1 MKLDYISN
9 INEYGDDVVRLY
21 DFDMAQAIL
30 FRDAI
35 QEIVLNKKQALEL
48 SSLPYIESR
57 NCMLTLRITEE
68 DLGIEIQRS
77 AQLYCDLTLEAYI
90 TMVKLLEPFC
100 NRETKGYKCLYDVD
114 SPTDLL
120 FSPGGTW

>member
-21 DFDMAQAIL
+21 EFDKAQAIL
-30 FRDAI
+30 FRNAI
-35 QEIVLNKKQALEL
+35 QEIILTKKQTLEL
-48 SSLPYIESR
+48 ASLSFIESR
-57 NCMLTLRITEE
+57 NCMLTLRISEE

-77 AQLYCDLTLEAYI
+77 AQLYCDLTLDAYQ
-90 TMVKLLEPFC
+90 TMVLLLEPFC
-100 NRETKGYKCLYDVD
+100 TKETKGYKCLYDVD

>member
-21 DFDMAQAIL
+21 EFDKAQAIL
-30 FRDAI
+30 FRNAI
-35 QEIVLNKKQALEL
+35 QEIILTKKQTLEL
-48 SSLPYIESR
+48 ASLSFIESR
-57 NCMLTLRITEE
+57 NCMLTLRIAEE

-77 AQLYCDLTLEAYI
+77 AQLYCDLTLDAYQ
-90 TMVKLLEPFC
+90 TMVLLLEPFC
-100 NRETKGYKCLYDVD
+100 TKETKGYKCLYDVD